1 MKKVT
6 IFGGGTGMSTLL
18 KGLKE
23 FPLDITSIVSVCD
36 DGKSTGKLRK
46 EFNIPAMGDIRRV
59 MISLSETEPLM
70 EKLLNYRF
78 SSNSELNEHTV
89 GNLLLTAGTQIT
101 GNLSDGIKSISKVL
115 NLKGKVIPFSED
127 NIVLSAIMEDG
138 SIVNG
143 EHYITESPLK
153 IKKVYYEKEPEICDE
168 VFDSIDESDLII
180 LSMGSLY
187 TSIIPNLLSKKII
200 EKLDKTEDIVRMKEL
215 MYVCNMVTQPGETD
229 DFKVSD
235 HLKVLNSYL
244 GTHKIDIV
252 VANTGS
258 IDKEVA
264 EKYSTLEQKDPVLF
278 DEENIDCDTILN
290 NYVTINDGV
299 IRHNVEKLSLDI
311 YSYLVNE

>member
-23 FPLDITSIVSVCD
+23 FPLDITSVVSVCD

-200 EKLDKTEDIVRMKEL
+200 EKLDKTSAKI

-258 IDKEVA
+258 IDKKVA

-278 DEENIDCDTILN
+278 DEENIACNTILN

>member
-1 MKKVT
+1 MKKIT

-78 SSNSELNEHTV
+78 NSNSELNEHTV

-127 NIVLSAIMEDG
+127 NIVLSAIMENG

-200 EKLDKTEDIVRMKEL
+200 EKLDKTSAKI

>member
-46 EFNIPAMGDIRRV
+46 EFNIPAMGDIRKV
-59 MISLSETEPLM
+59 MVSLSETEPLM

-143 EHYITESPLK
+143 EHFITNSPLK
-153 IKKVYYEKEPEICDE
+153 VKKVYYEKEPEICDE

-200 EKLDKTEDIVRMKEL
+200 EKLDKTSAKI

-235 HLKVLNSYL
+235 HLKILNSYL

-278 DEENIDCDTILN
+278 DGENIDCDTILN
-290 NYVTINDGV
+290 NYVKINDGV

>member
-168 VFDSIDESDLII
+168 VFDSIDGSDLII

-200 EKLDKTEDIVRMKEL
+200 EKLDKTSAKI

-258 IDKEVA
+258 IDKKVA

>member
-23 FPLDITSIVSVCD
+23 FPLDITSVVSVCD

-200 EKLDKTEDIVRMKEL
+200 EKLDKTSAKI

-258 IDKEVA
+258 IDKKVA

-290 NYVTINDGV
+290 NYVIINEGV

-311 YSYLVNE
+311 YSYLINE

>member
-1 MKKVT
+1 MKKAT

-18 KGLKE
+18 KSLKE
-23 FPLDITSIVSVCD
+23 FPLDITSVVSVCD

-101 GNLSDGIKSISKVL
+101 GNLSDGIKSIGKVL

-153 IKKVYYEKEPEICDE
+153 IKNVYYEKEPEICDE
-168 VFDSIDESDLII
+168 VFNSIDESDLII

-200 EKLDKTEDIVRMKEL
+200 EKLDKTSAKI

>member
-46 EFNIPAMGDIRRV
+46 EFNIPAMGDIRKV
-59 MISLSETEPLM
+59 MVSLSETEPLM

-143 EHYITESPLK
+143 EHFITNSPLK
-153 IKKVYYEKEPEICDE
+153 VKKVYYEKEPEICDE
-168 VFDSIDESDLII
+168 VFNSIDESDLII

-200 EKLDKTEDIVRMKEL
+200 EKLDKTSAKI

-235 HLKVLNSYL
+235 HLKILNSYL
-244 GTHKIDIV
+244 GSHKIDIV

-278 DEENIDCDTILN
+278 DGESIDCDTILN
-290 NYVTINDGV
+290 NYVKINDGV

>member
-23 FPLDITSIVSVCD
+23 FPLDITSVVSVCD

-127 NIVLSAIMEDG
+127 NIVLSAIMENG

-168 VFDSIDESDLII
+168 VFASIDKSDLII

-200 EKLDKTEDIVRMKEL
+200 EKLDKTSAKI

-290 NYVTINDGV
+290 NYVKINDGV

-311 YSYLVNE
+311 YSYLINE

>member
-23 FPLDITSIVSVCD
+23 FPLDITSVVSVCD

-127 NIVLSAIMEDG
+127 NIVLSAIMEDD

-200 EKLDKTEDIVRMKEL
+200 EKLDKTSAKI

-244 GTHKIDIV
+244 GIHKIDIV

>member
-23 FPLDITSIVSVCD
+23 FPLDITSVVSVCD

-168 VFDSIDESDLII
+168 VFNSIDESDLII

-200 EKLDKTEDIVRMKEL
+200 EKLDKTSAKI

-244 GTHKIDIV
+244 GIHKIDIV

-290 NYVTINDGV
+290 NYVKINDGV

>member
-200 EKLDKTEDIVRMKEL
+200 EKLDKTSAKII
-215 MYVCNMVTQPGETD
+215 YVCNMVTQPGETD

>member
-127 NIVLSAIMEDG
+127 NIVLSAIMEDD

-200 EKLDKTEDIVRMKEL
+200 EKLDKASAKI

-258 IDKEVA
+258 IDKKVA

>member
-23 FPLDITSIVSVCD
+23 FPLDITSVVSVCD

-127 NIVLSAIMEDG
+127 NIVLSAIMENG

-168 VFDSIDESDLII
+168 VFDSIDKSDLII

-200 EKLDKTEDIVRMKEL
+200 EKLDKTSAKI

-258 IDKEVA
+258 IDKKVA

-290 NYVTINDGV
+290 NYVKINDGV

-311 YSYLVNE
+311 YSYLINE

>member
-23 FPLDITSIVSVCD
+23 FPLDITSVVSVCD

-127 NIVLSAIMEDG
+127 NIVLSAIMEDD

-200 EKLDKTEDIVRMKEL
+200 EKLDKTSAKI

-244 GTHKIDIV
+244 GIHKIDIL

>member
-23 FPLDITSIVSVCD
+23 FPLDITSVVSVCD

-143 EHYITESPLK
+143 EHFITNSPLK
-153 IKKVYYEKEPEICDE
+153 VKKVYYEKEPEICDE
-168 VFDSIDESDLII
+168 VFNSIDESDLII

-200 EKLDKTEDIVRMKEL
+200 EKLDKTSAKI

-235 HLKVLNSYL
+235 HLKILNSYL

-278 DEENIDCDTILN
+278 DGENIDCDTILN
-290 NYVTINDGV
+290 NYVKINDGV

>member
-23 FPLDITSIVSVCD
+23 FPLDITSVVSVCD

-127 NIVLSAIMEDG
+127 NIVLSAVMEDG

-143 EHYITESPLK
+143 EHYITESPFK
-153 IKKVYYEKEPEICDE
+153 IKKVYYEKEPEICDQ

-200 EKLDKTEDIVRMKEL
+200 EKLDKTSAKI

-258 IDKEVA
+258 IDNEVA
-264 EKYSTLEQKDPVLF
+264 EKYASLEQKDPVLF
-278 DEENIDCDTILN
+278 DKENIDCATILN
-290 NYVTINDGV
+290 NYVTINDEV

>member
-23 FPLDITSIVSVCD
+23 FPLDITSVVSVCD

-101 GNLSDGIKSISKVL
+101 GNLSDGIKSIGKVL

-180 LSMGSLY
+180 LSMGSLF

-200 EKLDKTEDIVRMKEL
+200 EKLDKTSAKI

-258 IDKEVA
+258 IDKKVA

-311 YSYLVNE
+311 YSYLINE

>member
-23 FPLDITSIVSVCD
+23 FPLDITSVVSVCD

-168 VFDSIDESDLII
+168 VFNSIDESDLII

-200 EKLDKTEDIVRMKEL
+200 EKLDKTSAKI

-244 GTHKIDIV
+244 GIHKIDIV
-252 VANTGS
+252 FANTGS

>member
-23 FPLDITSIVSVCD
+23 FPLDITSIVSVCG

-200 EKLDKTEDIVRMKEL
+200 EKLDKASAKI

>member
-23 FPLDITSIVSVCD
+23 FPLDITSVVSVCD

-127 NIVLSAIMEDG
+127 NIVLSAIMENG

-168 VFDSIDESDLII
+168 VFDSIDKSDLII

-200 EKLDKTEDIVRMKEL
+200 EKLDKTSAKI

-278 DEENIDCDTILN
+278 DEENIDCNTILN
-290 NYVTINDGV
+290 NYVKINDGV

-311 YSYLVNE
+311 YSYLINE

>member
-23 FPLDITSIVSVCD
+23 FPLDITSVVSVCD

-59 MISLSETEPLM
+59 MISLSETAPLM
-70 EKLLNYRF
+70 EKLLNFRF

-127 NIVLSAIMEDG
+127 NIVLSAIMEDD

-200 EKLDKTEDIVRMKEL
+200 EKLDKTSAKI

-244 GTHKIDIV
+244 GIHKIDIV

>member
-1 MKKVT
+1 MKKIT

-200 EKLDKTEDIVRMKEL
+200 EKLDKASAKI

-278 DEENIDCDTILN
+278 DKENIDCDTILN

>member
-46 EFNIPAMGDIRRV
+46 EFNIPAMGDIRKV
-59 MISLSETEPLM
+59 MVSLSETEPLM

-143 EHYITESPLK
+143 EHFITNSPLK
-153 IKKVYYEKEPEICDE
+153 VKKVYYEKEPEICDE

-200 EKLDKTEDIVRMKEL
+200 EKLDKTSAKI

-235 HLKVLNSYL
+235 HLKILNSYL

-278 DEENIDCDTILN
+278 DGENIDCDTILN
-290 NYVTINDGV
+290 NYVKINDGV

-311 YSYLVNE
+311 YSYLING

>member
-6 IFGGGTGMSTLL
+6 IFGGGTGMPTLL

-78 SSNSELNEHTV
+78 NSNSELNEHTV

-200 EKLDKTEDIVRMKEL
+200 EKLDKTSAKI

>member
-46 EFNIPAMGDIRRV
+46 EFNIPAMGDIRKV
-59 MISLSETEPLM
+59 MVSLSETEPLM

-127 NIVLSAIMEDG
+127 NIVLSAIMENG

-168 VFDSIDESDLII
+168 VFDSIDKSDLII

-200 EKLDKTEDIVRMKEL
+200 EKLDKTSAKI

-278 DEENIDCDTILN
+278 DKENIDCDTILN

>member
-23 FPLDITSIVSVCD
+23 FPLDITSVVSVCD

-127 NIVLSAIMEDG
+127 NIVLSAVMEDG

-200 EKLDKTEDIVRMKEL
+200 EKLDKTSAKI

-258 IDKEVA
+258 IDNEVA
-264 EKYSTLEQKDPVLF
+264 EKYASLEQKDPVLF
-278 DEENIDCDTILN
+278 DKENINCATILN
-290 NYVTINDGV
+290 NYVTINDEV

>member
-23 FPLDITSIVSVCD
+23 FPLDITSVVSVCD

-101 GNLSDGIKSISKVL
+101 GNLSDGIKSIGKVL

-180 LSMGSLY
+180 LSMGSLF

-200 EKLDKTEDIVRMKEL
+200 EKLDKTSAKI

-258 IDKEVA
+258 IDKKVA

>member
-46 EFNIPAMGDIRRV
+46 EFNIPAMGDIRKV
-59 MISLSETEPLM
+59 MVSLSETEPLM

-143 EHYITESPLK
+143 EHFITNSPLK
-153 IKKVYYEKEPEICDE
+153 VKKVYYEKEPEICDE

-200 EKLDKTEDIVRMKEL
+200 EKLDKTSAKI

-235 HLKVLNSYL
+235 HLKILNSYL
-244 GTHKIDIV
+244 GAHKIDIV

-258 IDKEVA
+258 IDKEIA

-278 DEENIDCDTILN
+278 DGENIDCDTILN
-290 NYVTINDGV
+290 NYVKINDGV